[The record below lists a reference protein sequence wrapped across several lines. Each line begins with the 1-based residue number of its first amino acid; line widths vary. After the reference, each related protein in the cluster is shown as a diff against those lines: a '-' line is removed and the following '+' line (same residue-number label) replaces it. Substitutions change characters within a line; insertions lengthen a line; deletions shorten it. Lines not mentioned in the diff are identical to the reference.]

1 MSKSYDAIVIGGGPA
16 GCSASTVLAMRGRR
30 VVVLEK
36 EKFPRY
42 HIGES
47 LIPYT
52 YFPLKR
58 IGMLDKMKNSHFT
71 RKYSVQ
77 FVSRDGQASHPFY
90 FFQHLPN
97 EAARTWQVLR
107 EEFDQLLMDNAR
119 EHGAEVIEQMNV
131 REL

>member
-1 MSKSYDAIVIGGGPA
+1 MNFSFPNIGTHDMHNPNYDAVVIGGGPA
-16 GCSASTVLAMRGRR
+16 GCSAATTLAMKGRR
-30 VVVLEK
+30 VVMLER

-52 YFPLKR
+52 YFPLSR
-58 IGMLDKMKNSHFT
+58 IGMLDKMKNSAFT

-77 FVSRDGQASHPFY
+77 FVSRNGKASQPFY
-90 FFQHLPN
+90 FFWHLPN

-107 EEFDQLLMDNAR
+107 SDFDQMLMD
-119 EHGAEVIEQMNV
+119 
-131 REL
+131 